1 MFEEKDE
8 IENDI
13 FDPNEEPISSSYFL
27 AKLQNNYS
35 IDRMPSLNKYKSHH
49 SCKKRDQKAKDKLL
63 FKISVQKHTNALKKD
78 PLKVLIGKGKIKNG
92 FDY

>member
-35 IDRMPSLNKYKSHH
+35 IDRMPSLNK
-49 SCKKRDQKAKDKLL
+49 
-63 FKISVQKHTNALKKD
+63 
-78 PLKVLIGKGKIKNG
+78 
-92 FDY
+92 